1 VTAAGHFR
9 RIEVWSDL
17 QCAGGTRLAV
27 LRDPIVLEPTY
38 DLTGDESLSLRLSR
52 SSPSYAALTER
63 RVLRIVRKAAGAET
77 WEEWRVSGRGESSGF
92 TSPPSDF
99 SGRPV
104 RFDLGDV
111 ILRQSFNDGTTGF
124 RFSFTGLTLA
134 EAFDAYLL
142 PQLSPRLAKATGT
155 AALSTR
161 ARRSMTRSQTA
172 PCSRCCASG
181 RIASASSSP
190 NGRTAPAGT

>member
-1 VTAAGHFR
+1 
-9 RIEVWSDL
+9 
-17 QCAGGTRLAV
+17 
-27 LRDPIVLEPTY
+27 
-38 DLTGDESLSLRLSR
+38 
-52 SSPSYAALTER
+52 
-63 RVLRIVRKAAGAET
+63 VLRIVRKAAGVET

-142 PQLSPRLAKATGT
+142 PQLT
-155 AALSTR
+155 AAGKGYWNRGTFDASATFDDQV
-161 ARRSMTRSQTA
+161 TTA
-172 PCSRCCASG
+172 PCCRCCAPG
-181 RIASASSSP
+181 RTASASSSP
-190 NGRTAPAGT
+190 SARTAPAGT